1 MTTTLLLPWFP
12 IILAVGVGGHL
23 LGQRRGLVMGF
34 CCALFWTVLAQAAA
48 GPALWS
54 DGWVVLSLFAGSAA
68 IIGMGAW
75 AGQHGAQAMT
85 PEREGGHNAAS
96 ITECKPETAAP
107 IIEIGSLIDLFDDW
121 LIEHSARGNPWP
133 AFAEF
138 IRSALYRSCG
148 ATHVRPYRLADGG
161 EELIPLRESDPL
173 LQGERLPARR
183 GVVGHVVTSGRSYV
197 ATDAGHGPLV
207 DEMAAHADRECA
219 WCFAI
224 NRGTFRL
231 GVVSVGHLESDPQRL
246 RPLLLAVERLVGQ
259 FWRTLDATVRC
270 HSAEETDPVS
280 GLPTRPA
287 FLDAAE
293 HGIHE
298 SYQQGEPVALA
309 LFAIEGIRD
318 LADNGRWKVADELVA
333 EVARTLLRKVRSDD
347 RVGRFDGSRFLVLLR
362 RVDSELATLIIE
374 QLTVQLES
382 VCQDHSRWGTVMNVR
397 CGLVGSGTQK
407 PDVKTLMERALAQ
420 DRRART
426 HDMRTA
432 TDLAKEPLTVSPMS

>member
-12 IILAVGVGGHL
+12 IILAVGVSGHL
-23 LGQRRGLVMGF
+23 LGRRRGYWMGI
-34 CCALFWTVLAQAAA
+34 CCAMFWIVLAQTSA

-75 AGQHGAQAMT
+75 AGQQGALTMT
-85 PEREGGHNAAS
+85 REHEPGEREVS
-96 ITECKPETAAP
+96 VTEREAETASP

-121 LIEHSARGNPWP
+121 LIEHGARGNPWP

-138 IRSALYRSCG
+138 IRATLFRCCG

-161 EELIPLRESDPL
+161 EELIPLRESDSLP
-173 LQGERLPARR
+173 QGERIPARR
-183 GVVGHVVTSGRSYV
+183 GVVGHVVTSGRCYV
-197 ATDAGHGPLV
+197 ATDAGHGALV
-207 DEMAAHADRECA
+207 DTLAAHADRECG
-219 WCFAI
+219 WCFAVS
-224 NRGTFRL
+224 RGTHRL
-231 GVVSVGHLESDPQRL
+231 GVVSVGRLESDPQQM
-246 RPLLLAVERLVGQ
+246 RPLLVALERLVGQ

-270 HSAEETDPVS
+270 RAAEETDPVS

-287 FLDAAE
+287 FLDIAE
-293 HGIHE
+293 LAVRE

-318 LADNGRWKVADELVA
+318 LTDNGRWKVADELVA

-347 RVGRFDGSRFLVLLR
+347 RVGRFDGSRFVVLLR
-362 RVDSELATLIIE
+362 RVDSELATLIVE
-374 QLTVQLES
+374 QLMVRLES
-382 VCQDHSRWGTVMNVR
+382 ACQDRSRWGTVMNVR

-407 PDVKTLMERALAQ
+407 PDVNSLAERALAQ

-426 HDMRTA
+426 HNMRTA
-432 TDLAKEPLTVSPMS
+432 TDLAKEPLTVSAVT